1 MLPLF
6 CKQSYKD
13 TLVSRKVGEIME
25 NITTHINDDTVDKVE
40 NYTQLIHTYGASAVI
55 IAVFLIMLLG
65 ILTYIIRSSQKTN
78 NQIIKQQQE
87 LVNMLVKMTENQ
99 SNNNADN
106 KPKIIKEPNLVELFL
121 NINGS
126 IKDTL
131 KDISDDLGAD
141 RTSVYVFHNGVFSS
155 HGLPFFKI
163 SCVCEVVK
171 KNSGVIKNLKNH
183 SGLPL
188 QMFDTTISNLYKNGS
203 MTISNSEDDD
213 NELVQNSPVLCGMLK
228 NNSIKSAT
236 GIAIYDHD
244 SNIMGILMVEYV
256 NYKDPILLDEATQV
270 LISKAPLLSPVLEY
284 SGIFDSEPS
293 NK

>member
-87 LVNMLVKMTENQ
+87 LVNMLVNMTEKQNT
-99 SNNNADN
+99 NATE
-106 KPKIIKEPNLVELFL
+106 KPKIVKEPNLVEMFL

-131 KDISDDLGAD
+131 KDISDDLSAD

-163 SCVCEVVK
+163 SCVCEIVK

>member
-1 MLPLF
+1 
-6 CKQSYKD
+6 
-13 TLVSRKVGEIME
+13 ME
-25 NITTHINDDTVDKVE
+25 NVTTYINDNTADKVE

-87 LVNMLVKMTENQ
+87 LVNMLVNMTKKQTANTTE
-99 SNNNADN
+99 

-203 MTISNSEDDD
+203 MTIQDTEDDD

-244 SNIMGILMVEYV
+244 NNIMGILMVEYV
-256 NYKDPILLDEATQV
+256 NFKDPILLDEATRL
-270 LISKAPLLSPVLEY
+270 LIEKAPLLSPVLEF
-284 SGIFDSEPS
+284 SGIFDSKS
-293 NK
+293 TNK

>member
-1 MLPLF
+1 
-6 CKQSYKD
+6 
-13 TLVSRKVGEIME
+13 ME
-25 NITTHINDDTVDKVE
+25 NITTYVNDDTVDKVE

-55 IAVFLIMLLG
+55 IAVFLIILLG

-87 LVNMLVKMTENQ
+87 LVNMLVNMAEKQNINTTE
-99 SNNNADN
+99 
-106 KPKIIKEPNLVELFL
+106 KPKIVKEPNLVETFL

-131 KDISDDLGAD
+131 KDISDDLSAD

-155 HGLPFFKI
+155 HGLPFFKM
-163 SCVCEVVK
+163 SCVCEIVK

-203 MTISNSEDDD
+203 MTIQDTEDDD

-244 SNIMGILMVEYV
+244 NNIMGILMVEYV
-256 NYKDPILLDEATQV
+256 NFKDPILLDEATRL
-270 LISKAPLLSPVLEY
+270 LIEKAPLLSPVLEF
-284 SGIFDSEPS
+284 SGIFDSKS
-293 NK
+293 TNK